1 MILRAA
7 MASNLISPIFRRRFL
22 IKARSNLKRAIC
34 GPCLHTDM
42 SLAALDRLGNR
53 HRPNCTD
60 AASAGA
66 YQPVAALFRVRFS

>member
-1 MILRAA
+1 MLE
-7 MASNLISPIFRRRFL
+7 
-22 IKARSNLKRAIC
+22 IKAKRATLQIKVLLE
-34 GPCLHTDM
+34 LHTDM

-66 YQPVAALFRVRFS
+66 CQPIL

>member
-1 MILRAA
+1 
-7 MASNLISPIFRRRFL
+7 
-22 IKARSNLKRAIC
+22 
-34 GPCLHTDM
+34 LHTDM

>member
-1 MILRAA
+1 MLE
-7 MASNLISPIFRRRFL
+7 
-22 IKARSNLKRAIC
+22 IKAKRATLQIKVLSE
-34 GPCLHTDM
+34 LHTDM
-42 SLAALDRLGNR
+42 SLVALDRLGNR